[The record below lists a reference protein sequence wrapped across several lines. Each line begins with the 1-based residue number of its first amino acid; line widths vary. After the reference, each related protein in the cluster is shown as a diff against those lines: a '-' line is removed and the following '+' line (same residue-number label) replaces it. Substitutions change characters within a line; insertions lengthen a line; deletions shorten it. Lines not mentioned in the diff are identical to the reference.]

1 MTQPMS
7 KSAALLLVVSVPT
20 LAATATGCRRTGATD
35 QDQLGAAVGEVMA
48 GVDESTSGSDATAQ
62 LLPIL
67 RTPDALRAPRWQ
79 RIFDIM
85 PPVYAASCWQSAF
98 AACAQGV
105 RTRTFDACTI
115 GPSTLT
121 GSVSLT
127 FSDAAA
133 GCTIASTGDSVH
145 RMADFTL
152 TGPYGGALAV
162 TSAGGGQTLTR
173 TAAGFEYTVQGMQR
187 VLTGPGGR
195 TLFDVSTRTTSPM
208 VLTGTSRADLV
219 IVSGALEVSHNLAGY
234 KVTFVPENVAWSPS
248 CNCAVSG
255 RLTGTVQGGG
265 KLDGKS
271 ASIDITGCGHA
282 DVTVDGDTESV
293 TLDRCAGQ

>member
-1 MTQPMS
+1 MS
-7 KSAALLLVVSVPT
+7 KSAALLLVVPT
-20 LAATATGCRRTGATD
+20 LAAAGAGCRRAGATD

-48 GVDESTSGSDATAQ
+48 SIDESTSGSGATAQ

-67 RTPDALRAPRWQ
+67 RTPDALRTPRWQ
-79 RIFDIM
+79 RLFDLV

-98 AACAQGV
+98 AACASGV

-127 FSDAAA
+127 FSDSAA
-133 GCTIASTGDSVH
+133 CTIAGAGESVH

-152 TGPYGGALAV
+152 TGPYGGTLAV
-162 TSAGGGQTLTR
+162 TSTGGGQTLTR
-173 TAAGFEYTVQGMQR
+173 TATGFEYTVQGMQR

-195 TLFDVSTRTTSPM
+195 TLFDVSTRTTSPIAI
-208 VLTGTSRADLV
+208 TGSSRADLV
-219 IVSGALEVSHNLAGY
+219 IASGALEVSHNLAGY
-234 KVTFVPENVAWSPS
+234 KVTFVPENLAWSPT

-265 KLDGKS
+265 SKLDGKS
-271 ASIDITGCGHA
+271 ASIDLMGCGHA
-282 DVTVDGDTESV
+282 DVSIDGDTESV
-293 TLDRCAGQ
+293 TLDRCAGN